1 MKSLNVYLSGT
12 ERENLIDALN
22 NYIHMLSTMSAN
34 TGSEEIEQI
43 LAQLDEDLRPIF
55 YKLYKGYN
63 GEKYYSPHKT
73 HKQE

>member
-1 MKSLNVYLSGT
+1 MTGLNIYLSGT

-22 NYIHMLSTMSAN
+22 NYIHMLSTMSEN

-43 LAQLDEDLRPIF
+43 LAQLDEDLCPIF

-63 GEKYYSPHKT
+63 GEKYYSPHKINQ
-73 HKQE
+73 QE